1 MYLLGNL
8 FELCVYTVLLRDTK
22 NVFFSCS
29 GFWDAGCG
37 HSAATQRDAEKRRH
51 VKTILLRKLLA
62 QRDVL
67 SENTALSPRV
77 KVGAEQKPP
86 PRSSEHCSAAEES

>member
-1 MYLLGNL
+1 M
-8 FELCVYTVLLRDTK
+8 LLRDTK

-29 GFWDAGCG
+29 GFWDGSYG
-37 HSAATQRDAEKRRH
+37 QNAATQRDAGKRRH

-86 PRSSEHCSAAEES
+86 PGSPEHCSAAEES

>member
-1 MYLLGNL
+1 MN
-8 FELCVYTVLLRDTK
+8 CVYTVFLRDIK

-29 GFWDAGCG
+29 GFWDAGYG
-37 HSAATQRDAEKRRH
+37 HSAATQRDAGQRRH

-62 QRDVL
+62 HRDVL
-67 SENTALSPRV
+67 SENKALSPRV

-86 PRSSEHCSAAEES
+86 PRSPEHCSAAEES

>member
-1 MYLLGNL
+1 MHLRGNL
-8 FELCVYTVLLRDTK
+8 YELCVYTVLLRDTK
-22 NVFFSCS
+22 NVLFSGS
-29 GFWDAGCG
+29 GFWDASYG
-37 HSAATQRDAEKRRH
+37 HSAATQRDAGKRRH

-77 KVGAEQKPP
+77 RVGAEQKPP
-86 PRSSEHCSAAEES
+86 PGSPEHCSAAEES

>member
-1 MYLLGNL
+1 MHLLGNL
-8 FELCVYTVLLRDTK
+8 YKLCIYTLLLRDTK

-29 GFWDAGCG
+29 GFWDA
-37 HSAATQRDAEKRRH
+37 SYAATQRDAGKRRH

-77 KVGAEQKPP
+77 TVGAEQKPP
-86 PRSSEHCSAAEES
+86 PGSPEHCSAAEES